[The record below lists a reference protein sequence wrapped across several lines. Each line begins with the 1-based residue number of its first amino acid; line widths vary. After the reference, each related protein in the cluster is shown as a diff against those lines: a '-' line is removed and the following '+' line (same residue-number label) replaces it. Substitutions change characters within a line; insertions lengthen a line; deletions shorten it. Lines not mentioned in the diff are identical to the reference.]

1 MKNDKESIKE
11 MKAFFK
17 VNSLEDVAE
26 KLGYSRH
33 TANNW
38 RNNGL
43 NSKIL
48 AKFEKA
54 KADKKKDDEAFDE
67 LFFGGGIGGI
77 LMRYDKDDNTQHN
90 YTLSPELVDFILLY
104 IDYGNKALL
113 KKFTQDLK
121 QIQNLIK

>member
-1 MKNDKESIKE
+1 MNKNLFDE
-11 MKAFFK
+11 MKKFFN
-17 VNSLEDVAE
+17 VTSLEDVAE
-26 KLGYSRH
+26 KLGYSRK
-33 TANNW
+33 TARTW
-38 RNNGL
+38 RTTGVTKNV
-43 NSKIL
+43 L

-77 LMRYDKDDNTQHN
+77 LVRYDREDNTQHN

-113 KKFTQDLK
+113 DKFTQDLK

>member
-1 MKNDKESIKE
+1 MQDDKELIKE

-17 VNSLEDVAE
+17 VNSLEDIAE
-26 KLGYSRH
+26 RLGYSRNS
-33 TANNW
+33 ANNW

-43 NSKIL
+43 NSRVIS
-48 AKFEKA
+48 KFEKA

-77 LMRYDKDDNTQHN
+77 LVRYDREDNTQHN

-113 KKFTQDLK
+113 DKFTQDLK